1 MVGMS
6 RASFRTECDDHPR
19 ADGVDDGRDT
29 SSHLAQDV
37 ERCETTIGKA
47 QEMEFADTESLGCAL
62 RFFGARRGE
71 FGAGGNVRE
80 VCNSL
85 RAIGD
90 DYEMSFASFSRKTRE
105 EWSDHSLIIGVGE
118 YGEDWPARLGRRNTW
133 RRGGSGKGGGGDE
146 EGYW

>member
-6 RASFRTECDDHPR
+6 RTSFRTECDDHSG
-19 ADGVDDGRDT
+19 AHGVDDGRDT

-47 QEMEFADTESLGCAL
+47 EEMEFADTESLGRAL
-62 RFFGARRGE
+62 RFLRARRGE
-71 FGAGGNVRE
+71 LSSGGYVRE

-90 DYEMSFASFSRKTRE
+90 DYEMSFASFSRETRE
-105 EWSDHSLIIGVGE
+105 EWSDHSFIIGVGE
-118 YGEDWPARLGRRNTW
+118 YGEDWAARLGRRNTW
-133 RRGGSGKGGGGDE
+133 RRGGGGKGGGGDE
-146 EGYW
+146 DSDW